1 MLNVLITIVLHLL
14 YIDNHLSHKRNDLN
28 IYKKNELE
36 STFIEI
42 VNPKTLLWESITDIR
57 LRILLPLIAMT

>member
-14 YIDNHLSHKRNDLN
+14 YIDNHLSYKRNDPN

-42 VNPKTLLWESITDIR
+42 VNPKTLLWESITDNR